1 MHLRPCPPNSAR
13 IDAGQLSGPRERRGL
28 VRSLA
33 LPVAV
38 PVAVL
43 LSACGG
49 GAAEQPA
56 DPGAEAAEAL
66 HEAQPLHVR
75 DATFVSESSERGTY
89 SELAT
94 VRYSEQVRAAAEL
107 DEPECLDAAN
117 QWAALDGVRDSPASV
132 AAYEWPEGAVTHM
145 LVRLDEATAV
155 EALSATPPRSC
166 DEYTATYEDG
176 TSSEYSVRDL
186 EDVPRI
192 GDESRAFAVEVESG
206 EDRSRMV
213 SLMYR
218 NGDLVGSTSVLGDGE
233 LEDYE
238 TMLVEFS
245 EAAVERQRQMLGPE
259 TDR

>member
-1 MHLRPCPPNSAR
+1 MHLSPCPTNSAR
-13 IDAGQLSGPRERRGL
+13 IVAGQIPRPRERRGFI
-28 VRSLA
+28 RSLV

-38 PVAVL
+38 PMAVL

-56 DPGAEAAEAL
+56 DSGAEAAAAL

-75 DATFVSESSERGTY
+75 DATFVAESSESGTY

-94 VRYSEQVRAAAEL
+94 VRYSEQVRAATEL
-107 DEPECLDAAN
+107 DKPECLDAAN
-117 QWAALDGVRDSPASV
+117 QWAGLDGVRDSPASV

-145 LVRLDEATAV
+145 LVRLDGATAA
-155 EALSATPPRSC
+155 EALSTTPPESC
-166 DEYTATYEDG
+166 DEYTATHEDG

-192 GDESRAFAVEVESG
+192 GDESRAFAVEVVSG
-206 EDRSRMV
+206 DDRNHMV

-218 NGDLVGSTSVLGDGE
+218 NGDLVGSTSVLGEGE

-245 EAAVERQRQMLGPE
+245 EAAVERQRQMLGQE
-259 TDR
+259 ADR